1 MTIEGICQVKDPVR
15 NKKNLKKV
23 VDMETKTEKERERES
38 ERDYTVCTVNLQFK
52 EVVFFTSRTQR
63 NHSSPPLSMVRGHKE
78 PTARYDN
85 IPLVHVQ
92 FSSVRSGS

>member
-38 ERDYTVCTVNLQFK
+38 ERDYTVLYLALAIMLYA
-52 EVVFFTSRTQR
+52 
-63 NHSSPPLSMVRGHKE
+63 SSCH
-78 PTARYDN
+78 
-85 IPLVHVQ
+85 
-92 FSSVRSGS
+92 